1 MISSINRKKSI
12 KTYVEKVCDSK
23 KKLCHPLH
31 RQVFFSFFLLYLLF
45 LLCSHL
51 SILWSFSFYDVFT
64 FLHNSKILSMDF
76 DKATYFPLRWAD
88 ILPHS
93 MVCTYDLIKFLLM
106 IIYNDSNT
114 LQCITIHNILQ
125 FIYLF
130 VFIYLFLY

>member
-1 MISSINRKKSI
+1 
-12 KTYVEKVCDSK
+12 
-23 KKLCHPLH
+23 
-31 RQVFFSFFLLYLLF
+31 
-45 LLCSHL
+45 
-51 SILWSFSFYDVFT
+51 
-64 FLHNSKILSMDF
+64 MDF
-76 DKATYFPLRWAD
+76 DQATYFPLRWAD

-130 VFIYLFLY
+130 VFIYLFLYLY